1 MFRRSFALIP
11 HAHFRSVA
19 VGALALV
26 LLSGCQGGSTP
37 PETSTTTATPT
48 SSASEAGTRTPPP
61 TSSGPYKPAD
71 ATGKAQNVPVPVMP
85 ALAKENT
92 KEGLEAF
99 IRYWYAVGN
108 YANETGDILELRSLS
123 TPECQPCAYFQRAS
137 SDGYTNGRW
146 LVGGRVHLPS
156 VNVIW
161 NVEDEEHQATVQVV
175 QDAVSY
181 YNADGSPGRLSDPPS
196 NDAFVIVASFQS
208 GWKVVD
214 TGVIR

>member
-1 MFRRSFALIP
+1 ML
-11 HAHFRSVA
+11 
-19 VGALALV
+19 
-26 LLSGCQGGSTP
+26 LLSGCQGEVIPSGPPSGTGSTAAP
-37 PETSTTTATPT
+37 ASSKPAPGSPVPVPT
-48 SSASEAGTRTPPP
+48 GV
-61 TSSGPYKPAD
+61 YKPAD
-71 ATGKAQNVPVPVMP
+71 ATGRAQNVPVPVMP

-108 YANETGDILELRSLS
+108 YANETGDISELHSLS
-123 TPECQPCAYFQRAS
+123 TPECDPCAYYQKAS

-146 LVGGRVHLPS
+146 LVGGRVHLPT

-161 NVEDEEHQATVQVV
+161 NVEEDEHQATVQVV
-175 QDAVSY
+175 QEAVSY

-196 NDAFVIVASFQS
+196 NDAFVIVATFQS